1 MISVIVN
8 YIKEK
13 SKLLYTIAVIGVIYY
28 FIYSQW
34 SEFKSNWYSLIPI
47 IKIIS
52 IHISSVLLILTFICA
67 TIFLF
72 KISNRKSNEKMKD
85 YLKSQ
90 KIEVE
95 TDKFFRPIGAAV
107 IEEYDFLEGIETKT
121 IKIKV
126 INTEENLIEFIDGFI
141 SFYYEKERVKVV
153 PVKIKQLY
161 KGYSERVYYNKV
173 DKDTINWNH
182 FDFYI
187 TEMKINDEIYTNVR
201 LRSPSVYKTYYFYL
215 NMDKFIDKK
224 LFGIRTKYNL
234 VWLKEKFRTGFRLVR
249 FFCSPKKYH
258 IKNGRVYTNTWRK
271 IYSLLKNLV
280 VYALFGSLILLF
292 LMSSL
297 DIIEMFREIADIF
310 KMQDGQ

>member
-13 SKLLYTIAVIGVIYY
+13 SKLLYTIAVIGVIFY

-47 IKIIS
+47 FKIILIHMPS
-52 IHISSVLLILTFICA
+52 ILLILTFVCV
-67 TIFLF
+67 TISLF

-95 TDKFFRPIGAAV
+95 TDRFFRPIGAAV
-107 IEEYDFLEGIETKT
+107 IKEYDFLEGIETET

-126 INTEENLIEFIDGFI
+126 INKEESLIELIDGFI

-161 KGYSERVYYNKV
+161 KGYSERVYYNKI
-173 DKDTINWNH
+173 DKDTINWDY

-187 TEMKINDEIYTNVR
+187 TEMKIDDEIYTNVR

-224 LFGIRTKYNL
+224 IFGLRT
-234 VWLKEKFRTGFRLVR
+234 
-249 FFCSPKKYH
+249 
-258 IKNGRVYTNTWRK
+258 
-271 IYSLLKNLV
+271 
-280 VYALFGSLILLF
+280 
-292 LMSSL
+292 
-297 DIIEMFREIADIF
+297 
-310 KMQDGQ
+310 